1 MNAYG
6 RESAG
11 MKYSPLANFGKAEL
25 KHFGADTFMGHQ
37 ELMGTL
43 PKKPEAQPFQKNADS
58 VADHGNDPLIG
69 HSRHTREYVPLL
81 LYKKGVR
88 GRKLGTRNTLSDVGA
103 SVCGYFRTGLPQ
115 SGSSLLDMIH

>member
-81 LYKKGVR
+81 LYKKEFAAGSWEQEIHCPMWAR
-88 GRKLGTRNTLSDVGA
+88 PSADILEQD
-103 SVCGYFRTGLPQ
+103 FRRVEAPFW
-115 SGSSLLDMIH
+115 I